1 MIPFFLDL
9 KDFNVA
15 VFGYGDV
22 SKRRISKI
30 LEGGAKIDIY
40 SLENVEIS
48 EEYAYKDISYKNC
61 DITKLTDQE
70 LEDLIK
76 KYDIIVTSID
86 KKNNERIVKIS
97 KNLKKMISSS
107 TFESEINFI
116 IPAYYKKDDIC
127 FSIYT
132 GGKSPLIAREIRKLV
147 QNYLTDNELEI
158 EIQEKVRKL
167 LKSNDKTE
175 NKIKNENNPVCD
187 TNIFKNQSGR
197 KEILELAFNDE
208 NFKRKILNLINEY
221 SKNKN
226 K

>member
-9 KDFNVA
+9 KDFKVA

-22 SKRRISKI
+22 SKRRISKLI
-30 LEGGAKIDIY
+30 ESSAKIDVY

-48 EEYAYKDISYKNC
+48 KDYTYKDITYKNC
-61 DITKLTDQE
+61 DINKLTNQE
-70 LEDLIK
+70 LEALIK
-76 KYDIIVTSID
+76 KYDIIITSID

-132 GGKSPLIAREIRKLV
+132 GGKSPLVAREIRKLV
-147 QNYLTDNELEI
+147 QNYLNDNELEI
-158 EIQEKVRKL
+158 EIQEKVREL
-167 LKSNDKTE
+167 LKNNGKNKKE
-175 NKIKNENNPVCD
+175 NQNGALFD
-187 TNIFKNQSGR
+187 TNIFKNQSDR

-208 NFKRKILNLINEY
+208 NFKRKILNLITEY